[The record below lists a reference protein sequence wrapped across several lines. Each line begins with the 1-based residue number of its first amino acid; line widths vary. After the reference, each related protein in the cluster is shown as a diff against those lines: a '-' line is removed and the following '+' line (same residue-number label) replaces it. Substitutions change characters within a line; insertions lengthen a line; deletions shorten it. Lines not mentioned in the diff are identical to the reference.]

1 MKIIYPRVCGID
13 VHKKFIVAVICISES
28 VEPIYLKKRFS
39 TFHNDLIRF
48 REWLIQNDCQNVC
61 MESTGKYYIPV
72 YNVLES
78 HISNIVVANPKW
90 VRAVKGEKDDDKDA
104 KWIADL
110 FKFGIVRSS
119 FIPQKDFR
127 ILREL
132 TRYRYKLVNM
142 RSSEKNRFQNALTSG
157 NCKLDMVFTDV
168 FGKSASNIIDLI
180 LSDNPYTD
188 EDILSKVHKKCKAS
202 PDMILDSV
210 NGTDLT
216 PVQKARIELV
226 NDHIKQLSSNIQKL
240 DKLIDLMIEPYED
253 YISFLCQIPGV
264 SRNSAIIILSEIGI
278 DMNQFTTSRRITSWA
293 GLTPSSNQSAGKKK
307 SVRISRAGVY
317 LKPCL
322 VEVAHAAV
330 KDTNHPYYANK
341 FNKISKRRGKKRA
354 YIAIARKILVAAY
367 HMLLTGEIWNPAD
380 LSEVETP
387 VEQRLKYVKNNLKSD
402 IKQLLD
408 IGLTVDRINI
418 NDSAKCQYYS
428 NTIIFIFGE
437 RGFAPFCTS
446 NFFFL

>member
-28 VEPIYLKKRFS
+28 VEPVYLKKRFS

-48 REWLIQNDCQNVC
+48 RDWLIQNDCQNVC

-72 YNVLES
+72 YNILES

-110 FKFGIVRSS
+110 FKLGIVKSS

-132 TRYRYKLVNM
+132 TRYKY
-142 RSSEKNRFQNALTSG
+142 
-157 NCKLDMVFTDV
+157 KLDMVFTDV

-188 EDILSKVHKKCKAS
+188 EDILSKVHKNCKAS
-202 PDMILDSV
+202 PDMILNSI

-216 PVQKARIELV
+216 PVQKSRIELV
-226 NDHIKQLSSNIQKL
+226 NNHIKQLSSNIQRL

-264 SRNSAIIILSEIGI
+264 SRYSAIPILSEIGV
-278 DMNQFTTSRRITSWA
+278 DMNQFTSSRRITSWA

-322 VEVAHAAV
+322 VEVAHATV

-380 LSEVETP
+380 LAEVETP
-387 VEQRLKYVKNNLKSD
+387 VEQRIKYVKNNLKSD

-408 IGLTVDRINI
+408 IGLTVEELTLMIQQNANNI
-418 NDSAKCQYYS
+418 ATQ
-428 NTIIFIFGE
+428 
-437 RGFAPFCTS
+437 
-446 NFFFL
+446 

>member
-1 MKIIYPRVCGID
+1 
-13 VHKKFIVAVICISES
+13 
-28 VEPIYLKKRFS
+28 
-39 TFHNDLIRF
+39 
-48 REWLIQNDCQNVC
+48 
-61 MESTGKYYIPV
+61 MESTGKYYILV

-90 VRAVKGEKDDDKDA
+90 VRAVKGEKDDDKDTR
-104 KWIADL
+104 WIADL
-110 FKFGIVRSS
+110 FKLGIVRSS

-132 TRYRYKLVNM
+132 TRYKYKLVNM

-168 FGKSASNIIDLI
+168 FGKSASNIIELI

-188 EDILSKVHKKCKAS
+188 EYILSNVHKNCIAS
-202 PDMILDSV
+202 FDLILDSI

-216 PVQKARIELV
+216 PVQKSRIELV

-240 DKLIDLMIEPYED
+240 DKLIDLMIDPYED

-264 SRNSAIIILSEIGI
+264 SRSSAIIILSGIGV
-278 DMNQFTTSRRITSWA
+278 DMNQFTSSRRITSWA
-293 GLTPSSNQSAGKKK
+293 GLTPSSTQSAGKKK

-322 VEVAHAAV
+322 VEVAHATV
-330 KDTNHPYYANK
+330 KDKNHPYYANK

-367 HMLLTGEIWNPAD
+367 HMLLIGDIWNPAD
-380 LSEVETP
+380 LAE
-387 VEQRLKYVKNNLKSD
+387 VEQRIKYVKNNLKSD

-408 IGLTVDRINI
+408 IGLTVEELTLMIQQNANI
-418 NDSAKCQYYS
+418 IAKQ
-428 NTIIFIFGE
+428 
-437 RGFAPFCTS
+437 
-446 NFFFL
+446 